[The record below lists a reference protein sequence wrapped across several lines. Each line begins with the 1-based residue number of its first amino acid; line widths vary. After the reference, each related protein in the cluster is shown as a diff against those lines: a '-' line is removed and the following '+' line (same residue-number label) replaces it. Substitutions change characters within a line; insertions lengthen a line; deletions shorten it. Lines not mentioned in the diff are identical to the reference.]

1 MTKINIYKKIFEVQ
15 QECNAVVK
23 GKKGGLQYEPLAH
36 ESVTGVV
43 RKALQEKKLI
53 IIPQVQSNEQAGNQ
67 TRCTMSAE
75 IVDIETGESI
85 EVGGYIGY
93 GNDNTDKGPGK
104 AMSYAYKYLLL
115 KVFMLPIA
123 KSDDSELGNNQFT
136 ETQDTPQKSKT
147 ITTDQ
152 ASEIKNLIKESGQDV
167 EKLLAYT
174 DNATSVDEMPAK
186 FYEEVIKSLK
196 KKVAK

>member
-1 MTKINIYKKIFEVQ
+1 MNKINIYKKLFAVQ
-15 QECNAVVK
+15 QECDAVVK
-23 GKKGGLQYEPLAH
+23 GKKGGLKYEPLAH
-36 ESVTGVV
+36 ESVTAVV
-43 RKALQEKKLI
+43 REALKEKQLI
-53 IIPQVQSNEQAGNQ
+53 IIPQVQSNEQVGNQ

-75 IVDIETGESI
+75 IVDIETGESV
-85 EVGGYIGY
+85 EVGGFIGY
-93 GNDNTDKGPGK
+93 GNDNTDKGPGS

-136 ETQDTPQKSKT
+136 KTQDKLQAPKT

-152 ASEIKNLIKESGQDV
+152 ASEIKNLIKKSNQDV

-174 DNATSVDEMPAK
+174 DNAISVDEMPAK

>member
-23 GKKGGLQYEPLAH
+23 GEKGGLQYEPLAH
-36 ESVTGVV
+36 ESVTAVV
-43 RKALQEKKLI
+43 RKALEEKQLI
-53 IIPQVQSNEQAGNQ
+53 IIPQVQSNEQVGNQ

-75 IVDIETGESI
+75 IVDIETGESV
-85 EVGGYIGY
+85 EVGGFIGY

-104 AMSYAYKYLLL
+104 AMSYAYKYLLV

-123 KSDDSELGNNQFT
+123 KSDDSELGKNQVT
-136 ETQDTPQKSKT
+136 KTQDKPQAPKT

-152 ASEIKNLIKESGQDV
+152 ASEIKNLIKESNQDV
-167 EKLLAYT
+167 EKLLGWA
-174 DNATSVDEMPAK
+174 NKAPSVDEMPAK
-186 FYEEVIKSLK
+186 FYEKAVILLK

>member
-1 MTKINIYKKIFEVQ
+1 MTKVNIYKKIFEVQ
-15 QECNAVVK
+15 QECNTVVK
-23 GKKGGLQYEPLAH
+23 GEKKDGLQYEPLAH
-36 ESVTGVV
+36 ASVTGVV
-43 RKALQEKKLI
+43 REALKKQKLI

-85 EVGGYIGY
+85 EVGGFIGY

-123 KSDDSELGNNQFT
+123 KSDDSELGKNQLI
-136 ETQDTPQKSKT
+136 ETQDKPQATKITQDQVNALTELANNVDADLGKFCKYLGVKSFN
-147 ITTDQ
+147 
-152 ASEIKNLIKESGQDV
+152 EIDSRQFETAKAAL
-167 EKLLAYT
+167 EKKRA
-174 DNATSVDEMPAK
+174 V
-186 FYEEVIKSLK
+186 
-196 KKVAK
+196 

>member
-15 QECNAVVK
+15 QECDAVVK
-23 GKKGGLQYEPLAH
+23 GEKGRLKYRPLEH
-36 ESVTGVV
+36 ESVTAVV
-43 RKALQEKKLI
+43 REALKEKQLI
-53 IIPQVQSNEQAGNQ
+53 IIPQVQSNEQVGNQ

-75 IVDIETGESI
+75 IVDIETGESV
-85 EVGGYIGY
+85 EVGGFIGY
-93 GNDNTDKGPGK
+93 GNDNTDKGPGS

-123 KSDDSELGNNQFT
+123 KSDDSELGNNQYT
-136 ETQDTPQKSKT
+136 KTQDKPQAPNT

-152 ASEIKNLIKESGQDV
+152 ASEIKNLIKKSNQDV

>member
-1 MTKINIYKKIFEVQ
+1 MNKINIYKKLFAVQ
-15 QECNAVVK
+15 QECDAVVK
-23 GKKGGLQYEPLAH
+23 GKKGGLKYEPLAH
-36 ESVTGVV
+36 ESVTTVV
-43 RKALQEKKLI
+43 REALKEKQLI
-53 IIPQVQSNEQAGNQ
+53 IIPQVQSNEQVGNQ

-75 IVDIETGESI
+75 IVDIETGESV
-85 EVGGYIGY
+85 EVGGFIGY
-93 GNDNTDKGPGK
+93 GNDNTDKGPGS

-136 ETQDTPQKSKT
+136 KTQDKLQAPKT

-152 ASEIKNLIKESGQDV
+152 ASEIKNLIKKSNQDV

>member
-23 GKKGGLQYEPLAH
+23 GEKGGLQYEPLAH

-53 IIPQVQSNEQAGNQ
+53 IIPQVQSNEQVGNQ

-75 IVDIETGESI
+75 IVDIETGESV

-123 KSDDSELGNNQFT
+123 KSDDSELGKNQVT
-136 ETQDTPQKSKT
+136 KTQDKPQAPKT

-152 ASEIKNLIKESGQDV
+152 ASEIKNLIKESNQDV

-174 DNATSVDEMPAK
+174 DNAASVDEMPAK

-196 KKVAK
+196 KKVAE